1 MEASK
6 RKDEQMTLVVNA
18 GLNLDILWGCV
29 NAWAYMRS
37 RNVPRPVALRVLS
50 KAGPRRAA
58 DEEHPAVRDSRLAP
72 SPIAAAPTQREA
84 ARMVARPFPLPRTN
98 HELAGLIDHAIQ
110 LMAVR
115 NRHYA
120 EALLRIYSVDTP
132 TIMRVLFD
140 LRHRRAAGRHPRLAL
155 QLRGIA
161 PGEDGAPRA
170 TETQHG

>member
-1 MEASK
+1 
-6 RKDEQMTLVVNA
+6 MTQVINA

-72 SPIAAAPTQREA
+72 PPVAEAPTQREA
-84 ARMVARPFPLPRTN
+84 ARVAVRPFPLPRTN
-98 HELAGLIDHAIQ
+98 HELASLIDHAIQ
-110 LMAVR
+110 LMTVR

-140 LRHRRAAGRHPRLAL
+140 MRRRRVMGRHPRLAL

-161 PGEDGAPRA
+161 PSEDGAPPG
-170 TETQHG
+170 TEAQHG